1 LISNFLGLVRYER
14 HPRANGEVER
24 EPAATPPAQP
34 EVDDGAFRLL
44 FADHTGHIAAGF
56 LRIPNLISEQASFV
70 GIMKPYIALGI
81 RAFADHGSL
90 PSKKMNCSFYR
101 SKPKRWQ

>member
-1 LISNFLGLVRYER
+1 LISNFLGSLQYER
-14 HPRANGEVER
+14 HARAHGEVER
-24 EPAATPPAQP
+24 EQAATPPAQP
-34 EVDDGAFRLL
+34 EVDYGAFRFFL
-44 FADHTGHIAAGF
+44 ADHTRHIAAGF

-70 GIMKPYIALGI
+70 GIMKLYIALGI

-101 SKPKRWQ
+101 AKSKRWQ